1 MRKDNSIFDLEED
14 YIVSGNF
21 KQNIQKMEKVQRNP
35 LDVMQVTFEANNK
48 IHAEVQTE
56 EIEGDSKIGL
66 SMMNQK
72 SKLKENSRIEKN
84 LNFL

>member
-35 LDVMQVTFEANNK
+35 LDVM
-48 IHAEVQTE
+48 
-56 EIEGDSKIGL
+56 
-66 SMMNQK
+66 
-72 SKLKENSRIEKN
+72 
-84 LNFL
+84 